1 MILYNTAN
9 NMEHIINIKKGFGD
23 ISFGMPVEDVVAMLG
38 EAEDVESVVNALDE
52 PTTILHYHEGGLNL
66 FFEGSSPTLQCIDLA
81 LDDSTLF
88 GRPLFEMKEKEI
100 VNLMVD
106 NNYCEE
112 DVDDEAWGERRVSF
126 GEANVDFF
134 FDEGDLVSVVWGA

>member
-1 MILYNTAN
+1 
-9 NMEHIINIKKGFGD
+9 MENIINIKKGFGD
-23 ISFGMPVEDVVAMLG
+23 ICFGMPVEDVVAMLG
-38 EAEDVESVVNALDE
+38 EADEVESVENALDE
-52 PTTILHYHEGGLNL
+52 PTTILHYKDGDLNL
-66 FFEGSSPTLQCIDLA
+66 FFEGDNPSLQCIDLA
-81 LDDSTLF
+81 IDDSTLF
-88 GRPLFEMKEKEI
+88 GRSIFDMSEKEI

-134 FDEGDLVSVVWGA
+134 FDEGELVSVVYGS

>member
-1 MILYNTAN
+1 
-9 NMEHIINIKKGFGD
+9 MEYVINIKKGLGD
-23 ISFGMPVEDVVAMLG
+23 IMFGTPVEDVVALLG
-38 EAEDVESVVNALDE
+38 EADDVESMENALDE
-52 PTTILHYHEGGLNL
+52 PTTILHYHDGELNL
-66 FFEGSSPTLQCIDLA
+66 FFEGDSPVLQCIDIS
-81 LDDSTLF
+81 LDDSTLL
-88 GRPLFEMKEKEI
+88 GRRIFDMSEKEI

-134 FDEGDLVSVVWGA
+134 FDNGELSSVVWGV